1 MLLSHTHQFIFRKT
15 RKSAST
21 SVEMLLEPF
30 CRKGAAVVD
39 QMPAAEDAPLRN
51 PFAAVHSLFHHHA
64 KQIAACDRGVLAR
77 CKQWFGNADIV
88 SLSDRLSMDRFAHF
102 ERLIHGLTD
111 LIADRGLRIVVALL
125 PWTMISKQAGTAY
138 DVSDLYDTGTADIV
152 RDRHSWAFEGVGY
165 SPRLENSALPP
176 ARFQGAEQSRVAIP
190 DIPVRSST

>member
-30 CRKGAAVVD
+30 CRKWVAVVD

-51 PFAAVHSLFHHHA
+51 PFAAVHSLFHHHV
-64 KQIAACDRGVLAR
+64 KQTDARSRVAR
-77 CKQWFGNADIV
+77 CKQWFDNADIV
-88 SLSDRLSMDRFAHF
+88 SLSDRLIMDRFAHF

-111 LIADRGLRIVVALL
+111 RIADRGLKIVVVLL
-125 PWTMISKQAGTAY
+125 PWTMISKKAGTAY

-165 SPRLENSALPP
+165 SPRLEDSTLPP

>member
-39 QMPAAEDAPLRN
+39 QMPAAEDTPLRN
-51 PFAAVHSLFHHHA
+51 PLAAAHSLFHHHV
-64 KQIAACDRGVLAR
+64 KQTAARGRVAR
-77 CKQWFGNADIV
+77 CKQWFANADIV
-88 SLSDRLSMDRFAHF
+88 SLSDRLIMDRFAHF

-111 LIADRGLRIVVALL
+111 LIADRGLKIVVALL
-125 PWTMISKQAGTAY
+125 PWTMISKKAGTAY

-152 RDRHSWAFEGVGY
+152 RDRHSWVFEGVGY